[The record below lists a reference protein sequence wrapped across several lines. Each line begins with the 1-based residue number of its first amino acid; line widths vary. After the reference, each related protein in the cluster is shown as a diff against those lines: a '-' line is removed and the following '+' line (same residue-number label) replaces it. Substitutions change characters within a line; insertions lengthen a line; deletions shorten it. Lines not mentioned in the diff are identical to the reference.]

1 MSEYSSEEEDSQA
14 PKSGFAAYM
23 SDSDEDED
31 DDEGDEPPA
40 PAPQP
45 PSKTATSTS
54 SGKKGSESGV
64 NSTSGGSG
72 KKGKKNKQ
80 KKKQEEEEEDE
91 WELLEKLA
99 PQTDTAEQDK
109 KDSAKDK
116 EDTNGK
122 QQQQNDEK
130 EDPESS
136 ANAYLAQLGIED
148 NSGGG
153 SSKKKKKSGKKKGK
167 GGKQENKQE
176 TSGAAAEEEDSAK
189 PKSAVAKLAQE
200 RKAKAK
206 AEEERRKKEEEERKR
221 QEEEE
226 KKRLEEERKRI
237 EEEKERKKEE
247 KRKEIERQK
256 KEGTYLTKAQR
267 RKAQEAQNRFEAMKA
282 AGMHVPSSGESA
294 QASSSAENKLEDEK
308 QKEIELRKK
317 KQQQKKLQEEKE
329 KEEQERMKEEAR
341 KQMEQEQAN
350 AAEQPM
356 ADSWEDLLDNVEEV
370 PSVPQVSV
378 SSAAGAWDDDDEA
391 EKEKLYDSLAT
402 ALKGPKHKAQPKVDK
417 NTMSLEE
424 RIELSRENRKKR
436 LEEAKQNRSSDK
448 LRSPICCVMGHVDTG
463 KTKILD
469 RIRKTHVQ
477 EGEAGGITQQ
487 IGSTWF
493 PIDNLRKSTD
503 KLQDQLEI
511 EYKVPGLLVIDTPGH
526 EAFTNL
532 RSRGSSLCDIAI
544 LVVDIMHGL
553 EPQTKESLNMLRE
566 SKTPFVVALNKID
579 RCYGW
584 KSEQNQAFRTTL
596 ANQPQHTQ
604 EEFNRRAKDIMFEF
618 QAEGLN
624 AYLYYENTNFKN
636 NVSIVPTSAMT
647 GEGIPDLLML
657 MIKLTQQLMGKR
669 MMYMDFPMGTVLE
682 VNTFEGLGSTI
693 DVVLVNGALNEG
705 DNIVVCGMNGPI
717 VAPVRALLTPA
728 EGKEIRVKS
737 DFARHSRVEAA
748 KGVKIASHGHTLEKA
763 IAGTQLFVLDS
774 EDEEEQLKE
783 EVMKDYEELMENMHR
798 DSIGVFV
805 QASTLGSLEALIHHL
820 KTMDP
825 PIPVAGVNLG
835 TVHKKNVKEACA
847 MLERK
852 PEYAVILAFDVKI
865 SAEARQYA
873 EENGIK
879 IFSAD
884 IIYHLTDE
892 FTNHIEQV
900 REEKQKSLSD
910 LAVFPAACKIV
921 KIFNNRNPL
930 VLGVEVVAGKLR
942 IETPLCVIAGETPE
956 GMPMVL
962 DLGRVT
968 SMEHE
973 HKPVEQCAAGDP
985 PVAARIEPMNED
997 QRAVQAGRHFTEK
1010 HMLYSHISRETIDCV
1025 KENFRDVMAKEDWLC
1040 MKKLKD
1046 VFKIP

>member
-1 MSEYSSEEEDSQA
+1 MGCACELHRRSMGCGSQ
-14 PKSGFAAYM
+14 
-23 SDSDEDED
+23 
-31 DDEGDEPPA
+31 
-40 PAPQP
+40 
-45 PSKTATSTS
+45 
-54 SGKKGSESGV
+54 
-64 NSTSGGSG
+64 
-72 KKGKKNKQ
+72 
-80 KKKQEEEEEDE
+80 
-91 WELLEKLA
+91 EKI
-99 PQTDTAEQDK
+99 EQ
-109 KDSAKDK
+109 
-116 EDTNGK
+116 
-122 QQQQNDEK
+122 
-130 EDPESS
+130 
-136 ANAYLAQLGIED
+136 
-148 NSGGG
+148 
-153 SSKKKKKSGKKKGK
+153 
-167 GGKQENKQE
+167 
-176 TSGAAAEEEDSAK
+176 
-189 PKSAVAKLAQE
+189 
-200 RKAKAK
+200 
-206 AEEERRKKEEEERKR
+206 
-221 QEEEE
+221 
-226 KKRLEEERKRI
+226 
-237 EEEKERKKEE
+237 
-247 KRKEIERQK
+247 QK

-267 RKAQEAQNRFEAMKA
+267 QKAAVAQERFEAMKA
-282 AGMHVPSSGESA
+282 AGMKVPTGNEA
-294 QASSSAENKLEDEK
+294 KNDDEEDEK

-317 KQQQKKLQEEKE
+317 RQQQKKLQEEKE
-329 KEEQERMKEEAR
+329 RQEQERLKEEAR
-341 KQMEQEQAN
+341 KQIEEKTQQKDE
-350 AAEQPM
+350 PM
-356 ADSWEDLLDNVEEV
+356 ADSWEDLL
-370 PSVPQVSV
+370 
-378 SSAAGAWDDDDEA
+378 GDDDDEKPQA
-391 EKEKLYDSLAT
+391 PKVSLAAAGGAWDEEDEGEKKKLYGTLAN
-402 ALKGPKHKAQPKVDK
+402 ALKGNNNANKREQKIDK
-417 NTMSLEE
+417 NTLSMEE
-424 RIELSRENRKKR
+424 RIRLSRENRQKR
-436 LEEAKQNRSSDK
+436 LEEAKNKRSGDK

-487 IGSTWF
+487 IGATWF

-503 KLQDQLEI
+503 KLQDQIDI

-566 SKTPFVVALNKID
+566 SKTPFIVALNKID

-584 KSEQNQAFRTTL
+584 NSSSNQPFRDTL
-596 ANQPQHTQ
+596 AKQPQHTQ
-604 EEFNRRAKDIMFEF
+604 DEFHRRAKDIMFEF

-624 AYLYYENTNFKN
+624 AYLYYDNPSFKN

-657 MIKLTQQLMGKR
+657 MIKLTQQLMAKR
-669 MMYMDFPMGTVLE
+669 MMYMDFPTATVLE

-693 DVVLVNGALNEG
+693 DVVLVNGALKDG
-705 DNIVVCGMNGPI
+705 DQIVVCGMNGPI
-717 VAPVRALLTPA
+717 VAPIRALLTPA

-737 DFARHSRVEAA
+737 DFVRHTRVEAA
-748 KGVKIASHGHTLEKA
+748 KGVKIASHGHMLEKA
-763 IAGTQLFVLDS
+763 IAGTQLFVLDP

-783 EVMKDYEELMENMHR
+783 EVMKDYEELMENMHK

-820 KTMDP
+820 RTMDP
-825 PIPVAGVNLG
+825 PIPVAGVNIG
-835 TVHKKNVKEACA
+835 QVHKKHVKEACA

-892 FTNHIEQV
+892 FTNHIEAV
-900 REEKQKSLSD
+900 KEEKQKSLKD

-930 VLGVEVVAGKLR
+930 VLGIEVVSGKLR
-942 IETPLCVIAGETPE
+942 IDTPMCVITGETPE
-956 GMPMVL
+956 GQPMVL

-973 HKPVEQCAAGDP
+973 HKAVEECAAGDNA
-985 PVAARIEPMNED
+985 VAARIEPRTED
-997 QRAVQAGRHFTEK
+997 QRQIQAGRHFTEK
-1010 HMLYSHISRETIDCV
+1010 HVIYSHISRDTIDCV
-1025 KENFRDVMAKEDWLC
+1025 KENFRDSMSKSDWVC
-1040 MKKLKD
+1040 MKKLKE